1 MKLLLNTIP
10 LNPPLTGI
18 GNYTLRLLE
27 QYEQMP
33 EFEHIFC
40 FNGSRFLEAKEALLQ
55 HELAEKAYFQTSSDS
70 GQAVVDSNNRKAQL
84 KALARR
90 VPYAYKLKQWYVN
103 CFLYSQRNK
112 SKNHLYHEPNFIA
125 QKHKGPIV
133 STIHDL
139 SVLHYPEYHPAERVK
154 WIAEGMADTLQR
166 AQHILTVSDVVR
178 EEIIEHYKVAPDRVH
193 TTYLAADARFQPR
206 TAEQTTATL
215 ERYGLQ
221 HEQYILF
228 VGTIEPRKGVMDL
241 LDAWEQLPMT
251 IRQAYPLVLAGGA
264 GWRNE
269 AIMARIHKLSSLGE
283 IRYLNYISNEDLPIL
298 LSGSLSFV
306 FPAVYEGFG
315 LPVLE
320 AMASGAPVLCRQ
332 GTSMAKFA
340 QGAVLLHDNQ
350 IDSLAYQLGRLIED
364 ADLRQEYRRKGLAR
378 AAQFSWEKCAA
389 QTLEVYQ
396 LCM

>member
-1 MKLLLNTIP
+1 
-10 LNPPLTGI
+10 
-18 GNYTLRLLE
+18 
-27 QYEQMP
+27 
-33 EFEHIFC
+33 
-40 FNGSRFLEAKEALLQ
+40 
-55 HELAEKAYFQTSSDS
+55 
-70 GQAVVDSNNRKAQL
+70 
-84 KALARR
+84 
-90 VPYAYKLKQWYVN
+90 
-103 CFLYSQRNK
+103 
-112 SKNHLYHEPNFIA
+112 
-125 QKHKGPIV
+125 
-133 STIHDL
+133 
-139 SVLHYPEYHPAERVK
+139 
-154 WIAEGMADTLQR
+154 
-166 AQHILTVSDVVR
+166 
-178 EEIIEHYKVAPDRVH
+178 
-193 TTYLAADARFQPR
+193 
-206 TAEQTTATL
+206 
-215 ERYGLQ
+215 
-221 HEQYILF
+221 
-228 VGTIEPRKGVMDL
+228 MDL

-350 IDSLAYQLGRLIED
+350 TDSLAYQLGRLIED

-389 QTLEVYQ
+389 QTLDVYQ